1 MFFFYT
7 FSPLFPHYFYTFFL
21 SFSFFCNT
29 YFSSTIFLVTNSKT
43 FVGVTL
49 SVVFLT
55 PFMADNYADEKRCF
69 LDCFGVFLQRKK
81 RKEIIEVHCF
91 NDVVFL
97 VFFFTFNFFLR
108 GCLCYYFQ
116 TICGE
121 LVIHVVG
128 ENIVKTEKVKMLFV
142 IS

>member
-69 LDCFGVFLQRKK
+69 LDCFGVFLQQKK

-97 VFFFTFNFFLR
+97 VFFFTFNFFEGLFMLLFLDYLW
-108 GCLCYYFQ
+108 GTCYSCCRWKYRKNRKGKNV
-116 TICGE
+116 IC
-121 LVIHVVG
+121 
-128 ENIVKTEKVKMLFV
+128 N
-142 IS
+142 